1 MQSPF
6 IFAVLIV
13 VSITAPYGALAQ
25 TADAGCHDRQ
35 AVCAYQKP
43 LAQLAAVAAESDPA
57 KKSSQ
62 TIDDRIKELLDPTK
76 APDEFVLAL
85 SVGSAFAN
93 SVIAWEQ
100 ARVDQQV
107 GSSTNGSGTTDL
119 VSRPSTPELLGLAM
133 QAGALT
139 QTVSGS
145 TATFTANLYGSYQAI
160 IGKPVVCLSCS
171 DTVWKNI
178 NLSASF
184 DMSGQTS
191 KQLATSGSATSSTPA
206 PAMVVLPQS
215 TRQFSSFTASYNIYN
230 PLDPRSKQ
238 FQQGWSSAY
247 KNHQADLISEAKTL
261 DQTLIPL
268 LNAFV
273 QDKDGKL
280 AALWNTYRPIL
291 TKDAAKTDAVERSAS
306 INSDFEK
313 YFGELTTLARA
324 EIPDLDQKVARAA
337 AAYAAYSQINYQA
350 VQEARGKP
358 QFTAQYTYNH
368 PQSQPDTHDFKLIV
382 GLNPK
387 SVSGALFTLNF
398 IGSIYGGQIP
408 SGANYGRI
416 RDFQFA
422 AQFDRP
428 LGDPINHPT
437 TLTVAAYVQCQFD
450 PSVLNIGPGNLAPG
464 TNITLPQNAQV
475 LLGSKGLQA
484 IVQGKITINLKSG
497 LNIPIAVSWANK
509 TNLLSAT
516 DVRGNIGLT
525 YNFDS
530 ISQLLGK

>member
-1 MQSPF
+1 MQLRF
-6 IFAVLIV
+6 IFAALIV
-13 VSITAPYGALAQ
+13 VSVIVPRRASAQ
-25 TADAGCHDRQ
+25 TAGASCHDQQ

-43 LAQLAAVAAESDPA
+43 LAQLAAAATEGISAQRTQDI
-57 KKSSQ
+57 S
-62 TIDDRIKELLDPTK
+62 DRIKELLDPTK

-85 SVGSAFAN
+85 SVGSVFGN

-107 GSSTNGSGTTDL
+107 GGSTNGSGTTDL

-191 KQLATSGSATSSTPA
+191 KQLATSGAATSSTPT
-206 PAMVVLPQS
+206 PATVVLPQS

-230 PLDPRSKQ
+230 PLDPRTKQ
-238 FQQGWSSAY
+238 FQQGWSSAF
-247 KNHQADLISEAKTL
+247 KNHQADLINAAKTL
-261 DQTLIPL
+261 NQALNPL
-268 LNAFV
+268 LQAFV
-273 QDKDGKL
+273 LDKEGKL
-280 AALWNTYRPIL
+280 AALWNTYKPKLLNDVAIA
-291 TKDAAKTDAVERSAS
+291 DATTRSAS

-313 YFGELTTLARA
+313 YFAELATLARA
-324 EIPDLDQKVARAA
+324 EIPDLDQKVAAAA
-337 AAYAAYSQINYQA
+337 AAYASYSQINYQA

-368 PQSQPDTHDFKLIV
+368 PRSQPDTHDFKLIL

-387 SVSGALFTLNF
+387 GTSGALFTLNLT
-398 IGSIYGGQIP
+398 GSIYGGQIP
-408 SGANYGRI
+408 SGANYGRM

-428 LGDPINHPT
+428 LGDLINHPT
-437 TLTVAAYVQCQFD
+437 TLTVAAYVQYQFD

-464 TNITLPQNAQV
+464 TSITLPQNAQV
-475 LLGSKGLQA
+475 LLGTKGLQA

-509 TNLLSAT
+509 TSLLNAT
-516 DVRGNIGLT
+516 DVRGNVGIT